1 MRSASLVASA
11 GLAAERLAAALLA
24 LSGLTMAACR
34 EAPAASPLSDVP
46 VVGAADD
53 PAASFVGSWRLE
65 SWTTAEGA
73 ARCGGE
79 ARPTGQI
86 MYSLDGHMS
95 AQLGCPEPTTAASGG
110 GEETADGE
118 DDEELTVE
126 EARRQM
132 TRRHFSYYGRYTVD
146 PDARTVTHHVL
157 GSVSPGWVGEDRIRS
172 YSFETDDRLMLDAD
186 GAKLVWLRNPPI

>member
-1 MRSASLVASA
+1 MRSATAAAAA
-11 GLAAERLAAALLA
+11 GPALERLAAVLLA
-24 LSGLTMAACR
+24 LSGLAMAACR
-34 EAPAASPLSDVP
+34 DAPAASPLSDVLA
-46 VVGAADD
+46 VGAADD

-73 ARCGGE
+73 ARCGAE
-79 ARPTGQI
+79 ARPAGQI

-95 AQLGCPEPTTAASGG
+95 AQLGCLEPATAASGG

-118 DDEELTVE
+118 DEEELTVE

-146 PDARTVTHHVL
+146 LDARTVTHHVL
-157 GSVSPGWVGEDRIRS
+157 GSVSAGWVGEDRIRS
-172 YSFETDDRLMLDAD
+172 YSFETDDRLMLDAG